1 MRTDIS
7 SPSRKNKSRVR
18 LSNRKTGVIGEEQE
32 PFSLSGL
39 EQFARKV
46 DFICRNVEY
55 PEAFVTDLM
64 KNLRMIAGNSSMQPL
79 LDCLMS
85 WEATAEL
92 DAAPPTRKRILKA
105 YSDLTSGKTK
115 TTNSRKKFLEL
126 VNAE

>member
-7 SPSRKNKSRVR
+7 SPSRKNKSRPR
-18 LSNRKTGVIGEEQE
+18 LSNHKTGVIGEEQE
-32 PFSLSGL
+32 SFSWSGL

-46 DFICRNVEY
+46 DFICRNVKY
-55 PEAFVTDLM
+55 PEAFVADLL
-64 KNLRMIAGNSSMQPL
+64 KSLRTIAGNGSIQPL

-92 DAAPPTRKRILKA
+92 DATPQTRKRILKA
-105 YSDLTSGKTK
+105 YSDLMGGKIK
-115 TTNSRKKFLEL
+115 TTSSRKKFLEL

>member
-7 SPSRKNKSRVR
+7 SPSRKNKSRPR
-18 LSNRKTGVIGEEQE
+18 LSNRKTGVIGDKQE
-32 PFSLSGL
+32 SFSLSGL

-46 DFICRNVEY
+46 DFICRNVKY

-64 KNLRMIAGNSSMQPL
+64 KSLRTIAGNGSMQPL

-92 DAAPPTRKRILKA
+92 DAAPLARKRILKA
-105 YSDLTSGKTK
+105 YSDLTSDKTK
-115 TTNSRKKFLEL
+115 STSSRKKFLGL

>member
-7 SPSRKNKSRVR
+7 SLSPKNKTRAL
-18 LSNRKTGVIGEEQE
+18 LSNRKAGVIGDEQE
-32 PFSLSGL
+32 AFSLSGL

-46 DFICRNVEY
+46 DFICRNVKY

-64 KNLRMIAGNSSMQPL
+64 KSLRAIAGNGSMQPL
-79 LDCLMS
+79 LDCLMP

-105 YSDLTSGKTK
+105 YSDLTSGRIKSTS
-115 TTNSRKKFLEL
+115 SRKKFLEL